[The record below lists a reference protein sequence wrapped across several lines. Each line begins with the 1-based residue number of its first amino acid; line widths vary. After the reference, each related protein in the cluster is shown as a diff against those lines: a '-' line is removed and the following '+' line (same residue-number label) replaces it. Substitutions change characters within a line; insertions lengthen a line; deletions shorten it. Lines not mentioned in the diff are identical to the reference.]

1 MGRIVDQALARSRA
15 TLVRD
20 LRGVLRRFAQN
31 SGEAAALSHLTLGAQ
46 PAAAT
51 GDPVAPVAGGHA

>member
-20 LRGVLRRFAQN
+20 LRGVLGRFAQN
-31 SGEAAALSHLTLGAQ
+31 SGEPAALSRLTLGAQ
-46 PAAAT
+46 AAEAT
-51 GDPVAPVAGGHA
+51 GDSVAAVAGGHA